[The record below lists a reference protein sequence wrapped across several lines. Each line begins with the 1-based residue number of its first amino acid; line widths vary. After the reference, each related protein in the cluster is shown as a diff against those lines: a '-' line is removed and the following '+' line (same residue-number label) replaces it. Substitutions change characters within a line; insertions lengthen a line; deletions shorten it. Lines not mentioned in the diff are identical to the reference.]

1 MSEEKNTLAIE
12 DNREDNRLEDASLVN
27 YEAMSLSELTKE
39 LKELLQTEKTQAI
52 KKQVD
57 AIRYEFDK
65 KYDALVEEKKEEFI
79 ADGGELYN
87 FSYEIPVYR
96 EFYTAFNDYREKRNQ
111 YYKEIEKTHKENL
124 AKRREIIEELKSLLN
139 AEEHL
144 GTTFKQFQQL
154 QERWRRAG
162 AVSNADYEDLWNTYH
177 HHVENFYD
185 FIHLSKD
192 LRDIDF
198 KRNLEEKLKII
209 ERAEA
214 LAQDDVDALIASREL
229 QVLHRVWKEE
239 IGPVDKEHRE
249 SIWQRF
255 SELTKKIHDKR
266 QYYLKNLDKVYEEN
280 AVKKQGIIERIKKLG
295 EKEPTT
301 HSAWKQLSKQVE
313 DLRQSFLNVGKVPL
327 QQADEVWKS
336 FNIALRAF
344 NKKKNQFYKTLKKEQ
359 QENLT
364 KKLALLEIAKANQN
378 STDWETTTELMKNI
392 QREWKEIGSVPLR
405 NTEKIWKEFKR
416 ACDTYFSRF
425 AETIQHSKNKESDA
439 LEQKKAFLDKLKEY
453 QLGTDRDKEIATLQ
467 NFVNEWNAI
476 GNTHHSKR
484 TIDIKF
490 HKIIDALYKKLNFDK
505 QEIEL
510 IKYNNKLERLIN
522 DDNENSLNNEVI
534 FVRRR
539 IDELKSE
546 ILQLEN
552 NLAFFGNIDEK
563 NPLVR
568 DVIKNIN
575 NQKEALKTWEN
586 KLRELKHLQKT
597 QLAEASEE
605 KIEEKE

>member
-154 QERWRRAG
+154 QERWRKAG

-229 QVLHRVWKEE
+229 QVLHRIWKEE

-266 QYYLKNLDKVYEEN
+266 QYYLKNLDKIYEEN

-439 LEQKKAFLDKLKEY
+439 LEQKKVFLDKLKEY

>member
-154 QERWRRAG
+154 QERWRKAG

-266 QYYLKNLDKVYEEN
+266 QYYLKNLDKIYEEN

-378 STDWETTTELMKNI
+378 STDWETTTELMKDI

>member
-154 QERWRRAG
+154 QERWRKAG

-266 QYYLKNLDKVYEEN
+266 QYYLKNLDKIYEEN

-439 LEQKKAFLDKLKEY
+439 LQQKKAFLDKLKEY

>member
-154 QERWRRAG
+154 QERWRKAG

-266 QYYLKNLDKVYEEN
+266 QYYLKNLDKIYEEN

-563 NPLVR
+563 NLLVR

-605 KIEEKE
+605 KE

>member
-12 DNREDNRLEDASLVN
+12 DNRLEEASFVN

-39 LKELLQTEKTQAI
+39 LKELLLTEKTQAI

-65 KYDALVEEKKEEFI
+65 KYDALVEEKREEFI
-79 ADGGELYN
+79 ADGGEPHN
-87 FSYEIPVYR
+87 FSYEIPIYK
-96 EFYTAFNDYREKRNQ
+96 EFYTAFNNYREKRNQ
-111 YYKEIEKTHKENL
+111 YYKEMEKTHKENL
-124 AKRREIIEELKSLLN
+124 VKRREIIEELKNLIN
-139 AEEHL
+139 TEEHI

-154 QERWRRAG
+154 QERWRKAG

-185 FIHLSKD
+185 YIHLSKD

-209 ERAEA
+209 QRAEA
-214 LAQDDVDALIASREL
+214 LAQDDVDALLASREL
-229 QVLHRVWKEE
+229 QVLHRIWKEE

-266 QYYLKNLDKVYEEN
+266 QYYLKNLDKIYEEN
-280 AVKKQGIIERIKKLG
+280 ALKKQSIIERIKKLG

-301 HSAWKQLSKQVE
+301 HNAWKQLSKQVE
-313 DLRQSFLNVGKVPL
+313 ELRQNFLNVGKVPL
-327 QQADEVWKS
+327 QQADEVWKN
-336 FNIALRAF
+336 FNVALRSF

-364 KKLALLEIAKANQN
+364 KKLALVEIAKANQN

-392 QREWKEIGSVPLR
+392 QKEWKEIGSVPLR
-405 NTEKIWKEFKR
+405 NTEKIWKEFKK
-416 ACDTYFSRF
+416 ACDTYFAYF
-425 AETIQHSKNKESDA
+425 AEAIQHSKNKENNA

-453 QLGTDRDKEIATLQ
+453 QLSTDRDREIETLQ
-467 NFVNEWNAI
+467 NFVNEWNAL
-476 GNTHHSKR
+476 GTTHHSKR

-505 QEIEL
+505 QEIEI

-534 FVRRR
+534 FVKRR
-539 IDELKSE
+539 IEELKSE
-546 ILQLEN
+546 VLQLEN

-597 QLAEASEE
+597 QLAETAEE
-605 KIEEKE
+605 NTEEKE

>member
-12 DNREDNRLEDASLVN
+12 DNRLEEASFVN

-39 LKELLQTEKTQAI
+39 LKELLLTEKTQAI

-65 KYDALVEEKKEEFI
+65 KYDALLEEKREEFI
-79 ADGGELYN
+79 ADGGEPHN
-87 FSYEIPVYR
+87 FSYEIPIYK
-96 EFYTAFNDYREKRNQ
+96 EFYTAFNNYREKRNQ
-111 YYKEIEKTHKENL
+111 YYKEMEKTHKENL
-124 AKRREIIEELKSLLN
+124 VKRREIIEELKNLIN
-139 AEEHL
+139 TEEHI

-154 QERWRRAG
+154 QERWRKAG

-185 FIHLSKD
+185 YIHLSKD

-209 ERAEA
+209 QRAEA
-214 LAQDDVDALIASREL
+214 LAQDDVDALLASREL
-229 QVLHRVWKEE
+229 QVLHRIWKEE

-249 SIWQRF
+249 SIWQHF

-266 QYYLKNLDKVYEEN
+266 QYYLKNLDKIYEEN
-280 AVKKQGIIERIKKLG
+280 ALKKQSIIERIKKLG

-301 HSAWKQLSKQVE
+301 HNAWKQLSKQVE
-313 DLRQSFLNVGKVPL
+313 ELRQNFLNVGKVPL
-327 QQADEVWKS
+327 QQADEVWKN
-336 FNIALRAF
+336 FNVALRSF

-364 KKLALLEIAKANQN
+364 KKLALVEIAKANQN

-392 QREWKEIGSVPLR
+392 QKEWKEIGSVPLR
-405 NTEKIWKEFKR
+405 NTEKIWKEFKK
-416 ACDTYFSRF
+416 ACDTYFTHL
-425 AETIQHSKNKESDA
+425 AEAIQHSKNKENNA

-453 QLGTDRDKEIATLQ
+453 QLSTDRDREIETLQ
-467 NFVNEWNAI
+467 NFVNEWNAL
-476 GNTHHSKR
+476 GTTHHSKR

-505 QEIEL
+505 QEIEI

-534 FVRRR
+534 FVKRR
-539 IDELKSE
+539 IEELKSE
-546 ILQLEN
+546 VLQLEN

-597 QLAEASEE
+597 QLAETAEE
-605 KIEEKE
+605 NTEEKE

>member
-27 YEAMSLSELTKE
+27 YEAMSLNELTKE

-111 YYKEIEKTHKENL
+111 YYKEIEKTYKENL

-154 QERWRRAG
+154 QERWRKAG

-266 QYYLKNLDKVYEEN
+266 QYYLKNLDKIYEEN

-425 AETIQHSKNKESDA
+425 AETIQHSKNKESDT

>member
-154 QERWRRAG
+154 QERWRKAG

-266 QYYLKNLDKVYEEN
+266 QYYLKNLDKIYEEN

-605 KIEEKE
+605 KE

>member
-266 QYYLKNLDKVYEEN
+266 QYYLKNLDKIYEEN
-280 AVKKQGIIERIKKLG
+280 AVKKQGIIERIKKLS

>member
-111 YYKEIEKTHKENL
+111 YYKEIEKTYKENL

-154 QERWRRAG
+154 QERWRKAG

-266 QYYLKNLDKVYEEN
+266 QYYLKNLDKIYEEN

-313 DLRQSFLNVGKVPL
+313 DLRQLFLNVGKVPL

>member
-154 QERWRRAG
+154 QERWRKAG

-534 FVRRR
+534 FVKRR

>member
-124 AKRREIIEELKSLLN
+124 AKRREIIKELKSLLN

-154 QERWRRAG
+154 QERWRKAG

-229 QVLHRVWKEE
+229 QVLHRIWKEE

-266 QYYLKNLDKVYEEN
+266 QYYLKNLDKIYEEN
-280 AVKKQGIIERIKKLG
+280 AVKKQGIIERIKKLS

>member
-12 DNREDNRLEDASLVN
+12 DNREDNRLEEASLVN

-111 YYKEIEKTHKENL
+111 YYKEIEKTYKENL

-154 QERWRRAG
+154 QERWRKAG

>member
-12 DNREDNRLEDASLVN
+12 DNREDNRLEEASLVN

-139 AEEHL
+139 TEEHL

-154 QERWRRAG
+154 QERWRKAG

-266 QYYLKNLDKVYEEN
+266 QYYLKNLDKIYEEN

-605 KIEEKE
+605 KE

>member
-12 DNREDNRLEDASLVN
+12 DNRLEEASFVN

-39 LKELLQTEKTQAI
+39 LKELLLTEKTQAI

-65 KYDALVEEKKEEFI
+65 KYDALLEEKREEFI
-79 ADGGELYN
+79 ADGGEPHN
-87 FSYEIPVYR
+87 FSYEIPIYK
-96 EFYTAFNDYREKRNQ
+96 EFYTAFNNYREKRNQ
-111 YYKEIEKTHKENL
+111 YYKEMEKAHKENL
-124 AKRREIIEELKSLLN
+124 VKRREIIEELKNLIN
-139 AEEHL
+139 TEEHI

-154 QERWRRAG
+154 QERWRKAG

-185 FIHLSKD
+185 YIHLSKD

-209 ERAEA
+209 QRAEA
-214 LAQDDVDALIASREL
+214 LAQDDVDALLASREL
-229 QVLHRVWKEE
+229 QVLHRIWKEE

-266 QYYLKNLDKVYEEN
+266 QYYLKNLDKIYEEN
-280 AVKKQGIIERIKKLG
+280 AVKKQSIIERIKKLG

-301 HSAWKQLSKQVE
+301 HNAWKQLSKQVE
-313 DLRQSFLNVGKVPL
+313 ELRQNFLNVGKVPL
-327 QQADEVWKS
+327 QQADEVWKN
-336 FNIALRAF
+336 FNVALRSF

-364 KKLALLEIAKANQN
+364 KKLALVEIAKANQN

-392 QREWKEIGSVPLR
+392 QKEWKEIGSVPLR
-405 NTEKIWKEFKR
+405 NTEKIWKEFKK
-416 ACDTYFSRF
+416 ACDTYFTHL
-425 AETIQHSKNKESDA
+425 AEAIQHSKNKENNA

-453 QLGTDRDKEIATLQ
+453 QLSTDRDREIETLQ
-467 NFVNEWNAI
+467 NFVNEWNAL
-476 GNTHHSKR
+476 GTTHHSKR

-505 QEIEL
+505 QEIEI

-534 FVRRR
+534 FVKRR
-539 IDELKSE
+539 IEELKSE
-546 ILQLEN
+546 VLQLEN

-597 QLAEASEE
+597 QLAETAEE
-605 KIEEKE
+605 NTEEKE

>member
-12 DNREDNRLEDASLVN
+12 DNRLEEASFVN

-39 LKELLQTEKTQAI
+39 LKELLLTEKTQAI

-65 KYDALVEEKKEEFI
+65 KYDALVEEKREEFI
-79 ADGGELYN
+79 ADEGELHN
-87 FSYEIPVYR
+87 FSYEIPIYK
-96 EFYTAFNDYREKRNQ
+96 EFYTAFNNYREKRNQ
-111 YYKEIEKTHKENL
+111 YYKEMEKTHKENL
-124 AKRREIIEELKSLLN
+124 VKRREIIEELKNLIKT
-139 AEEHL
+139 EEHI

-185 FIHLSKD
+185 YIHLSKD

-209 ERAEA
+209 QRAEA
-214 LAQDDVDALIASREL
+214 LAQDDVDALLASREL
-229 QVLHRVWKEE
+229 QVLHRIWKEE

-266 QYYLKNLDKVYEEN
+266 QYYLKNLDKIYEEN
-280 AVKKQGIIERIKKLG
+280 AVKKQSIIERIKKLG

-301 HSAWKQLSKQVE
+301 HNAWKQLSKQVE
-313 DLRQSFLNVGKVPL
+313 ELRQNFLNVGKVPL
-327 QQADEVWKS
+327 QQADEVWKN
-336 FNIALRAF
+336 FNVALRSF

-364 KKLALLEIAKANQN
+364 KKLALVEIAKANQN

-392 QREWKEIGSVPLR
+392 QKEWKEIGSVPLR
-405 NTEKIWKEFKR
+405 NTEKIWKEFKK
-416 ACDTYFSRF
+416 ACDTYFTHL
-425 AETIQHSKNKESDA
+425 AEAIQHSKNKENNA

-453 QLGTDRDKEIATLQ
+453 QLSTDRDREIETLQ
-467 NFVNEWNAI
+467 NFVNEWNAL
-476 GNTHHSKR
+476 GTTHHSKR

-505 QEIEL
+505 QEIEI

-534 FVRRR
+534 FVKRR
-539 IDELKSE
+539 IEELKSE
-546 ILQLEN
+546 VLQLEN

-597 QLAEASEE
+597 QLAETAEE
-605 KIEEKE
+605 NTEEKE

>member
-154 QERWRRAG
+154 QERWRKAG

-266 QYYLKNLDKVYEEN
+266 QYYLKNLDKIYEEN
-280 AVKKQGIIERIKKLG
+280 AVKKQGIIERIKKLS

-439 LEQKKAFLDKLKEY
+439 LEQKKAFLDKLTEY

>member
-154 QERWRRAG
+154 QERWRKAG

-266 QYYLKNLDKVYEEN
+266 QYYLKNLDKIYEEN

-490 HKIIDALYKKLNFDK
+490 HKIIDALYKKLNFDE

>member
-111 YYKEIEKTHKENL
+111 YYKEIEKTYKENL

-154 QERWRRAG
+154 QERWRKAG

-266 QYYLKNLDKVYEEN
+266 QYYLKNLDKIYEEN

>member
-96 EFYTAFNDYREKRNQ
+96 EFYIAFNDYREKRNQ

-154 QERWRRAG
+154 QERWRKAG

-266 QYYLKNLDKVYEEN
+266 QYYLKNLDKIYEEN

-453 QLGTDRDKEIATLQ
+453 QLSTDRDKEIATLQ

-546 ILQLEN
+546 IIQLEN

>member
-154 QERWRRAG
+154 QERWRKAG

-266 QYYLKNLDKVYEEN
+266 QYYLKNLDKIYEEN

-336 FNIALRAF
+336 FNISLRAF

>member
-27 YEAMSLSELTKE
+27 YEAMSLNELTKE

-154 QERWRRAG
+154 QERWRKAG

-229 QVLHRVWKEE
+229 QVLHRIWKEE

-266 QYYLKNLDKVYEEN
+266 QYYLKNLDKIYEEN

-546 ILQLEN
+546 IIQLEN

>member
-154 QERWRRAG
+154 QERWRKAG

-266 QYYLKNLDKVYEEN
+266 QYYLKNLDKIYEEN
-280 AVKKQGIIERIKKLG
+280 AVKKQGIIERIKKLS

>member
-27 YEAMSLSELTKE
+27 YEAMSLNELTKE

-154 QERWRRAG
+154 QERWRKAG

-266 QYYLKNLDKVYEEN
+266 QYYLKNLDKIYEEN

>member
-154 QERWRRAG
+154 QERWRKAG

-313 DLRQSFLNVGKVPL
+313 DLRQLFLNVGKVPL

-425 AETIQHSKNKESDA
+425 AETIQYSKNKESDA

>member
-154 QERWRRAG
+154 QERWRKAG

-266 QYYLKNLDKVYEEN
+266 QYYLKNLDKIYEEN

-453 QLGTDRDKEIATLQ
+453 QLSTDRDKEIATLQ

-563 NPLVR
+563 NLLVR

>member
-12 DNREDNRLEDASLVN
+12 DNREDNRLEEASLVN
-27 YEAMSLSELTKE
+27 YEAMSLNELTKE

-154 QERWRRAG
+154 QERWRKAG

-266 QYYLKNLDKVYEEN
+266 QYYLKNLDKIYEEN

-416 ACDTYFSRF
+416 ACDSYFSRF

>member
-154 QERWRRAG
+154 QERWRKAG

-522 DDNENSLNNEVI
+522 NDNENSLNNEVI

>member
-12 DNREDNRLEDASLVN
+12 DNRLEEASFVN

-39 LKELLQTEKTQAI
+39 LKELLLTEKTQAI

-65 KYDALVEEKKEEFI
+65 KYDALVEEKREEFI
-79 ADGGELYN
+79 ADGGEPHN
-87 FSYEIPVYR
+87 FSYEIPIYK
-96 EFYTAFNDYREKRNQ
+96 EFYTAFNNYREKRNQ
-111 YYKEIEKTHKENL
+111 YYKEMEKTHKENL
-124 AKRREIIEELKSLLN
+124 VKRREIIEELKNLIN
-139 AEEHL
+139 TEEHI

-154 QERWRRAG
+154 QERWRKAG

-185 FIHLSKD
+185 YIHLSKD

-209 ERAEA
+209 QRAEA
-214 LAQDDVDALIASREL
+214 LAQDDVDALLASREL
-229 QVLHRVWKEE
+229 QVLHRIWKEE

-266 QYYLKNLDKVYEEN
+266 QYYLKNLDKIYEEN
-280 AVKKQGIIERIKKLG
+280 AVKKQSIIERIKKLG

-301 HSAWKQLSKQVE
+301 HNAWKQLSKQVE
-313 DLRQSFLNVGKVPL
+313 ELRQNFLNVGKVPL

-336 FNIALRAF
+336 FNVALRSF
-344 NKKKNQFYKTLKKEQ
+344 NKKKNQFYKVLKKEQ

-364 KKLALLEIAKANQN
+364 KKLALVEIAKANQN
-378 STDWETTTELMKNI
+378 STEWETTTELMKNI
-392 QREWKEIGSVPLR
+392 QKEWKEIGSVPLR
-405 NTEKIWKEFKR
+405 NTERIWKEFKK
-416 ACDTYFSRF
+416 ACDTYFTHL
-425 AETIQHSKNKESDA
+425 AEAIQHSKNKENNA

-453 QLGTDRDKEIATLQ
+453 QLSTDRDREIETLQ
-467 NFVNEWNAI
+467 NFVNEWNAL
-476 GNTHHSKR
+476 GTTHHSKR

-505 QEIEL
+505 QEIEI
-510 IKYNNKLERLIN
+510 IKYNNKLEQLIN

-534 FVRRR
+534 FVKRR
-539 IDELKSE
+539 IEELKSE
-546 ILQLEN
+546 VLQLEN

-597 QLAEASEE
+597 QLAETAEE
-605 KIEEKE
+605 NTEEKE

>member
-12 DNREDNRLEDASLVN
+12 DNRLEEASFVN

-39 LKELLQTEKTQAI
+39 LKELLLTEKTQAI

-65 KYDALVEEKKEEFI
+65 KYDALVEEKREEFI
-79 ADGGELYN
+79 ADGGEPHN
-87 FSYEIPVYR
+87 FSYEIPIYK
-96 EFYTAFNDYREKRNQ
+96 EFYTAFNNYREKRNQ
-111 YYKEIEKTHKENL
+111 YYKEMEKTHKENL
-124 AKRREIIEELKSLLN
+124 VKRREIIEELKNLIN
-139 AEEHL
+139 TEEHI

-154 QERWRRAG
+154 QERWRKAG

-185 FIHLSKD
+185 YIHLSKD

-209 ERAEA
+209 QRAEA
-214 LAQDDVDALIASREL
+214 LAQDDVDALLASREL
-229 QVLHRVWKEE
+229 QVLHRIWKEE

-266 QYYLKNLDKVYEEN
+266 QYYLKNLDKIYEEN
-280 AVKKQGIIERIKKLG
+280 AVKKQSIIERIKKLG

-301 HSAWKQLSKQVE
+301 HNAWKQLSKQVE
-313 DLRQSFLNVGKVPL
+313 ELRQNFLNVGKVPL

-336 FNIALRAF
+336 FNVALRSF
-344 NKKKNQFYKTLKKEQ
+344 NKKKNQFYKVLKKEQ

-364 KKLALLEIAKANQN
+364 KKLALVEIAKANQN

-392 QREWKEIGSVPLR
+392 QKEWKEIGSVPLR
-405 NTEKIWKEFKR
+405 NTEKIWKEFKK
-416 ACDTYFSRF
+416 ACDTYFTHL
-425 AETIQHSKNKESDA
+425 AEAIQHSKNKENNV

-453 QLGTDRDKEIATLQ
+453 QLSTDRDREIETLQ
-467 NFVNEWNAI
+467 NFVNEWNAL
-476 GNTHHSKR
+476 GTTHHSKR

-505 QEIEL
+505 QEIEI

-534 FVRRR
+534 FVKRR
-539 IDELKSE
+539 IEELKSE
-546 ILQLEN
+546 VLQLEN

-597 QLAEASEE
+597 QLAETAEE
-605 KIEEKE
+605 NTEEKE

>member
-96 EFYTAFNDYREKRNQ
+96 EFYIAFNDYREKRNQ

-154 QERWRRAG
+154 QERWRKAG

-266 QYYLKNLDKVYEEN
+266 QYYLKNLDKIYEEN

>member
-12 DNREDNRLEDASLVN
+12 DNRLEEASFVN

-39 LKELLQTEKTQAI
+39 LKELLLTEKTQAI

-65 KYDALVEEKKEEFI
+65 KYDALVEEKREEFI
-79 ADGGELYN
+79 ADGGEPHN
-87 FSYEIPVYR
+87 FSYEIPIYK
-96 EFYTAFNDYREKRNQ
+96 EFYTAFNNYREKRNQ
-111 YYKEIEKTHKENL
+111 YYKEMEKTHKENL
-124 AKRREIIEELKSLLN
+124 VKRREIIEELKNLIN
-139 AEEHL
+139 TEEHI

-154 QERWRRAG
+154 QERWRKAG

-185 FIHLSKD
+185 YIHLSKD

-209 ERAEA
+209 QRAEA
-214 LAQDDVDALIASREL
+214 LAQDDVDALLASREL
-229 QVLHRVWKEE
+229 QVLHRIWKEE

-266 QYYLKNLDKVYEEN
+266 QYYLKNLDKIYEEN
-280 AVKKQGIIERIKKLG
+280 ALKKQSIIERIKKLG

-301 HSAWKQLSKQVE
+301 HNAWKQLSKQVE
-313 DLRQSFLNVGKVPL
+313 ELRQNFLNVGKVPL
-327 QQADEVWKS
+327 QQADEVWKN
-336 FNIALRAF
+336 FNVALRSF

-364 KKLALLEIAKANQN
+364 KKLALVEIAKANQN

-392 QREWKEIGSVPLR
+392 QKEWKEIGSVPLR
-405 NTEKIWKEFKR
+405 NTEKIWKEFKK
-416 ACDTYFSRF
+416 ACDTYFTHL
-425 AETIQHSKNKESDA
+425 AEAIQHSKNKENNA

-453 QLGTDRDKEIATLQ
+453 QLSTDRDREIETLQ
-467 NFVNEWNAI
+467 NFVNEWNAL
-476 GNTHHSKR
+476 GTTHHSKR

-505 QEIEL
+505 QEIEI

-534 FVRRR
+534 FVKRR
-539 IDELKSE
+539 IEELKSE
-546 ILQLEN
+546 VLQLEN

-597 QLAEASEE
+597 QLVETAEENT
-605 KIEEKE
+605 EEKE

>member
-154 QERWRRAG
+154 QERWRKAG

>member
-154 QERWRRAG
+154 QERWRKAG

-209 ERAEA
+209 ERVEA

-266 QYYLKNLDKVYEEN
+266 QYYLKNLDKIYEEN

>member
-154 QERWRRAG
+154 QERWRKAG

-266 QYYLKNLDKVYEEN
+266 QYYLKNLDKIYEEN

-490 HKIIDALYKKLNFDK
+490 HKIIDVLYKKLNFDK

>member
-12 DNREDNRLEDASLVN
+12 DNRLEEASFVN

-39 LKELLQTEKTQAI
+39 LKELLLTDKTQAI

-65 KYDALVEEKKEEFI
+65 KYDALVEEKREEFI
-79 ADGGELYN
+79 ADGGEPHN
-87 FSYEIPVYR
+87 FSYEIPIYK
-96 EFYTAFNDYREKRNQ
+96 EFYTAFNNYREKRNQ
-111 YYKEIEKTHKENL
+111 YYKEMEKTHKENL
-124 AKRREIIEELKSLLN
+124 VKRREIIEELKNLIN
-139 AEEHL
+139 TEEHI

-154 QERWRRAG
+154 QERWRKAG

-185 FIHLSKD
+185 YIHLSKD

-209 ERAEA
+209 QRAEA
-214 LAQDDVDALIASREL
+214 LAQDDVDALLASREL
-229 QVLHRVWKEE
+229 QVLHRIWKEE

-266 QYYLKNLDKVYEEN
+266 QYYLKNLDKIYEEN
-280 AVKKQGIIERIKKLG
+280 ALKKQSIIERIKKLG

-301 HSAWKQLSKQVE
+301 HNAWKQLSKQVE
-313 DLRQSFLNVGKVPL
+313 ELRQNFLNVGKVPL
-327 QQADEVWKS
+327 QQADEVWKN
-336 FNIALRAF
+336 FNVALRSF

-364 KKLALLEIAKANQN
+364 KKLALVEIAKANQN

-392 QREWKEIGSVPLR
+392 QKEWKEIGSVPLR
-405 NTEKIWKEFKR
+405 NTEKIWKEFKK
-416 ACDTYFSRF
+416 ACDTYFTHL
-425 AETIQHSKNKESDA
+425 AEAIQHSKNKENNA

-453 QLGTDRDKEIATLQ
+453 QLSTDRDREIETLQ
-467 NFVNEWNAI
+467 NFVNEWNAL
-476 GNTHHSKR
+476 GTTHHSKR

-505 QEIEL
+505 QEIEI

-534 FVRRR
+534 FVKRR
-539 IDELKSE
+539 IEELKSE
-546 ILQLEN
+546 VLQLEN

-597 QLAEASEE
+597 QLAETAEE
-605 KIEEKE
+605 NTEEKE

>member
-154 QERWRRAG
+154 QERWRKAG

-266 QYYLKNLDKVYEEN
+266 QYYLKNLDKIYEEN

-301 HSAWKQLSKQVE
+301 YSAWKQLSKQVE

-563 NPLVR
+563 NLLVR

>member
-12 DNREDNRLEDASLVN
+12 DNRLEEASLVN

-39 LKELLQTEKTQAI
+39 LKELLLTEKTQAI

-65 KYDALVEEKKEEFI
+65 KYDALVEEKREEFI
-79 ADGGELYN
+79 ADGGEPHN
-87 FSYEIPVYR
+87 FSYEIPIYK
-96 EFYTAFNDYREKRNQ
+96 EFYTAFNNYREKRNQ
-111 YYKEIEKTHKENL
+111 YYKEMEKTHKENL
-124 AKRREIIEELKSLLN
+124 AKRREIIEELKNLIN
-139 AEEHL
+139 TEEHI

-154 QERWRRAG
+154 QERWRKAG

-185 FIHLSKD
+185 YIHLSKD

-209 ERAEA
+209 QRAEA
-214 LAQDDVDALIASREL
+214 LAQDDVDALLASREL
-229 QVLHRVWKEE
+229 QVLHRIWKEE

-266 QYYLKNLDKVYEEN
+266 QYYLKNLDKIYEEN
-280 AVKKQGIIERIKKLG
+280 AVKKQSIIDRIKKIG

-301 HSAWKQLSKQVE
+301 HNAWKQLSKQVE
-313 DLRQSFLNVGKVPL
+313 ELRQNFLNVGKVPL
-327 QQADEVWKS
+327 QQADEVWKN
-336 FNIALRAF
+336 FNVALRSF
-344 NKKKNQFYKTLKKEQ
+344 NKKKNQFYKVLKKEQ

-364 KKLALLEIAKANQN
+364 KKLALVEIAKANQN

-392 QREWKEIGSVPLR
+392 QKEWKEIGSVPLR
-405 NTEKIWKEFKR
+405 NTEKIWKEFKK
-416 ACDTYFSRF
+416 ACDTYFAHF
-425 AETIQHSKNKESDA
+425 AEAIQHSKNKENNT
-439 LEQKKAFLDKLKEY
+439 LEQKKTFLDKLKEY
-453 QLGTDRDKEIATLQ
+453 QLSTDRDKEIETLQ
-467 NFVNEWNAI
+467 NFVNEWNAL
-476 GNTHHSKR
+476 GATHHSKR

-505 QEIEL
+505 QEIEI
-510 IKYNNKLERLIN
+510 IKYNNKLEQLIN

-534 FVRRR
+534 FVKRR
-539 IDELKSE
+539 IEELKSE
-546 ILQLEN
+546 VLRLEN

-586 KLRELKHLQKT
+586 KLRELKHLQKA
-597 QLAEASEE
+597 QLVETAEENT
-605 KIEEKE
+605 EEKE

>member
-124 AKRREIIEELKSLLN
+124 TKRREIIEELKSLLN

-154 QERWRRAG
+154 QERWRKAG

-198 KRNLEEKLKII
+198 KRNLEEKQKII

-229 QVLHRVWKEE
+229 QVLHRIWKEE

-546 ILQLEN
+546 IIQLEN